1 MDTDEHGP
9 AEAAPPLPT
18 RPTSPRGRHRAPDP
32 DNLDADPPVNENQ
45 LAAILAHLQS
55 QGGH

>member
-1 MDTDEHGP
+1 MDTDEHEP
-9 AEAAPPLPT
+9 ADAAPPLPM

-32 DNLDADPPVNENQ
+32 DADSDVTPVNESQ
-45 LAAILAHLQS
+45 LAAILAHLQG